1 MTQSIKASPK
11 TPPYSPHPDASICL
25 PSPQVFSSSPPLQ
38 QGTWAHCTE
47 YLVTVGQSRH
57 DRRLPAHQEPQPR
70 TTLLTQSGGWP
81 RLSVPWDGYLVCLH
95 SACLLRTLG
104 GTEHIPASH
113 LNTQS
118 GIYTRVCSKSSLPS
132 APGANSPPFP
142 SFGCQS
148 QKQQQPAAW
157 PLLDRC
163 MFPKSHSLLNLG
175 VMGAPRARA
184 RVQSPR
190 PTPTPTTTT
199 SPLPLPRP
207 QAPPSPSP
215 ALSPSPSTIF
225 SVSHPSSTTT
235 TPGHGG
241 SSTGRRA

>member
-1 MTQSIKASPK
+1 MTQSLKASPK
-11 TPPYSPHPDASICL
+11 TPPDWPHPDASICL

-47 YLVTVGQSRH
+47 YFVTVGQSRH

-70 TTLLTQSGGWP
+70 TTLLTQSGGRP

-142 SFGCQS
+142 SFDCQS
-148 QKQQQPAAW
+148 QKQQQARRLA
-157 PLLDRC
+157 
-163 MFPKSHSLLNLG
+163 SLT
-175 VMGAPRARA
+175 GACFL
-184 RVQSPR
+184 RV
-190 PTPTPTTTT
+190 THC
-199 SPLPLPRP
+199 
-207 QAPPSPSP
+207 
-215 ALSPSPSTIF
+215 
-225 SVSHPSSTTT
+225 SVLE
-235 TPGHGG
+235 
-241 SSTGRRA
+241 